1 MARLS
6 RAIVA
11 ALALTRHA
19 CLAYPRAHHAS
30 KVFLD
35 GRDVDEEYDY
45 IIVGAG
51 TAGLTVANRLTEDGT
66 TTVLVVEYGEL
77 SMAST
82 SLWLPFAKLPSRQLY
97 LDFHR

>member
-6 RAIVA
+6 KTLVTV
-11 ALALTRHA
+11 LALTRHA
-19 CLAYPRAHHAS
+19 CLAYPRAPQAS

-77 SMAST
+77 SMASFF
-82 SLWLPFAKLPSRQLY
+82 SFVSCR
-97 LDFHR
+97 